1 MKRGWV
7 NKSFQYLKLGD
18 RISTEDNVRYYFS
31 IEVLEFTESV
41 LKEYGSI
48 EPSHEG
54 IVLWAGRKN
63 DNKIIV
69 NSAIAPDTDS
79 SGTHI
84 IIKPES
90 MVRFITFLSD
100 SKLTYVGQIH
110 SHPGSWVGHSTGDN
124 DLSCFKREELISFVA
139 PNYGLEGILPFSQCG
154 VHRYMDGNFTLLSK
168 TYVAKR
174 MKILGIQAKLLDLRN
189 KMDIRWNVKN
199 GID

>member
-7 NKSFQYLKLGD
+7 NKPFQYLKLRE
-18 RISTEDNVRYYFS
+18 RISPADNVRYYIS
-31 IEVLEFTESV
+31 VEVLEFTESI

-63 DNKIIV
+63 DNKIII

-90 MVRFITFLSD
+90 MVKFITFLSD
-100 SKLTYVGQIH
+100 NKLTYVGQIH

-124 DLSCFKREELISFVA
+124 DLTCFKREGLISIVA
-139 PNYGLEGILPFSQCG
+139 PNYGLNGILPLSKCG
-154 VHRYMDGNFTLLSK
+154 VHRFMNGNFTLLTT
-168 TYVAKR
+168 TYVIKR
-174 MKILGIQAKLLDLRN
+174 IKLLRIDAKLNDLRN
-189 KMDIRWNVKN
+189 KMDTRWTVRN